1 MSVKYETEDIDKFEY
16 VEFDGDIRFLPA
28 LNRSAPTN
36 LVQKIVWTF
45 EIWANCMDKLKFGA
59 EFNSKIL
66 N

>member
-36 LVQKIVWTF
+36 LVQKIV
-45 EIWANCMDKLKFGA
+45 
-59 EFNSKIL
+59 
-66 N
+66 